1 MGSGP
6 FRTLLLLDLLGLNFL
21 FLGVDLLSVFK
32 SCSDTASSIRL
43 IKIGCTTAI
52 SPLLRALS
60 LSGFNANNPI
70 QNRRMNVLWTLRT
83 IFLLQTLRIYQD
95 WESPLI
101 FLDSRV
107 TREWAKLEVLVL
119 LFLWLIPVATSQYY
133 YTSLKICRV
142 ALKRKAEGPRTS
154 RRSLRIHPK
163 NVDCDMC

>member
-21 FLGVDLLSVFK
+21 FLGVDLLAVFK

-83 IFLLQTLRIYQD
+83 IFLLQTLRICQD

-101 FLDSRV
+101 FLESRV
-107 TREWAKLEVLVL
+107 MREWAKLEVLVL

-133 YTSLKICRV
+133 TSLTICRV
-142 ALKRKAEGPRTS
+142 ALKHKAAGPRTS
-154 RRSLRIHPK
+154 RRSLKIHPK